1 MRKTRWVPG
10 PLSRNGAPR
19 VELRLT
25 CGSWCVYNSKWLPTL
40 CREQL
45 REPEPRSHRSKHRV
59 SVHGQ
64 TSRTGG
70 RCRSQ
75 RCDTPVDP
83 VARRAKPAKGCAF
96 RQRIACPGSRG
107 SLVVPANDAEPR
119 RPPMASFDATSSAVP
134 DSLLLAR
141 QADRLARQA
150 TNTVM
155 QDTIS
160 RPALG
165 DSSNTLSVEALVKQG
180 GRAKAPR
187 RVCHGCVALRNEGE
201 ALKREVLRLRSGM
214 KAMQARLEALETAA
228 VRAATARAARRE
240 RARSAKP
247 PAGPPPAVV
256 AASSPPKPP
265 AAAPGRRRPG
275 RRRGTRRRRA
285 CRRAPRRR
293 RPRRPRRRT
302 RRRRPRG
309 LPKPTRGRPSRP
321 CASSA
326 RPGRRR
332 RPSRRRATRRLAGAA
347 RTRRNGRRR
356 AARACSTRCTPSS
369 AATARPSPTRP
380 RGSPASRW
388 P

>member
-1 MRKTRWVPG
+1 
-10 PLSRNGAPR
+10 
-19 VELRLT
+19 
-25 CGSWCVYNSKWLPTL
+25 
-40 CREQL
+40 
-45 REPEPRSHRSKHRV
+45 
-59 SVHGQ
+59 
-64 TSRTGG
+64 
-70 RCRSQ
+70 
-75 RCDTPVDP
+75 
-83 VARRAKPAKGCAF
+83 
-96 RQRIACPGSRG
+96 
-107 SLVVPANDAEPR
+107 
-119 RPPMASFDATSSAVP
+119 MASFDATSSAVP

-165 DSSNTLSVEALVKQG
+165 DSSNTLSVEAMVKQG

-265 AAAPGRRRPG
+265 AATPPATPPPPPDSPPPPAWPAEADAWPPEPAVRVISAPGPETPTEPPPCYSPPRRGRTYSPQRAPARCLGVLDALHAILGCDRAALADEATQVPCKPLAIARRP
-275 RRRGTRRRRA
+275 
-285 CRRAPRRR
+285 AP
-293 RPRRPRRRT
+293 PAP
-302 RRRRPRG
+302 P
-309 LPKPTRGRPSRP
+309 PPTRAHRHRFCLTPEPPAGPP
-321 CASSA
+321 PPPDAFA
-326 RPGRRR
+326 RVVYEE
-332 RPSRRRATRRLAGAA
+332 
-347 RTRRNGRRR
+347 
-356 AARACSTRCTPSS
+356 
-369 AATARPSPTRP
+369 
-380 RGSPASRW
+380 PAELPDRDVVAV
-388 P
+388 

>member
-1 MRKTRWVPG
+1 
-10 PLSRNGAPR
+10 
-19 VELRLT
+19 
-25 CGSWCVYNSKWLPTL
+25 
-40 CREQL
+40 
-45 REPEPRSHRSKHRV
+45 
-59 SVHGQ
+59 
-64 TSRTGG
+64 
-70 RCRSQ
+70 
-75 RCDTPVDP
+75 
-83 VARRAKPAKGCAF
+83 
-96 RQRIACPGSRG
+96 
-107 SLVVPANDAEPR
+107 
-119 RPPMASFDATSSAVP
+119 MASFDATSSAVP

-256 AASSPPKPP
+256 AASSPPRAARRGAP
-265 AAAPGRRRPG
+265 AAGARAAGAGHAAGARAAARRDAAGHAAPAAGLAAAARV
-275 RRRGTRRRRA
+275 A
-285 CRRAPRRR
+285 CR
-293 RPRRPRRRT
+293 
-302 RRRRPRG
+302 
-309 LPKPTRGRPSRP
+309 
-321 CASSA
+321 
-326 RPGRRR
+326 
-332 RPSRRRATRRLAGAA
+332 SRRVAARAGRARHQRARAGDADRAAAVLLAASPGPHVLAATGAGALL
-347 RTRRNGRRR
+347 GRARR
-356 AARACSTRCTPSS
+356 AARHPRL
-369 AATARPSPTRP
+369 RP
-380 RGSPASRW
+380 RGPRRRGHAGPLRAAGDSAEAGAAAGAAADPRAPAPLLPHAGAPGR
-388 P
+388 PAAAAARPFARVVYEEPAELPDRDVVAV

>member
-1 MRKTRWVPG
+1 
-10 PLSRNGAPR
+10 
-19 VELRLT
+19 
-25 CGSWCVYNSKWLPTL
+25 
-40 CREQL
+40 
-45 REPEPRSHRSKHRV
+45 
-59 SVHGQ
+59 
-64 TSRTGG
+64 
-70 RCRSQ
+70 
-75 RCDTPVDP
+75 
-83 VARRAKPAKGCAF
+83 
-96 RQRIACPGSRG
+96 
-107 SLVVPANDAEPR
+107 
-119 RPPMASFDATSSAVP
+119 MASFDATSSAVP

-256 AASSPPKPP
+256 AASSPPRPP
-265 AAAPGRRRPG
+265 A
-275 RRRGTRRRRA
+275 GTW
-285 CRRAPRRR
+285 
-293 RPRRPRRRT
+293 
-302 RRRRPRG
+302 
-309 LPKPTRGRPSRP
+309 
-321 CASSA
+321 
-326 RPGRRR
+326 
-332 RPSRRRATRRLAGAA
+332 
-347 RTRRNGRRR
+347 
-356 AARACSTRCTPSS
+356 TPSTS
-369 AATARPSPTRP
+369 
-380 RGSPASRW
+380 SRW
-388 P
+388 RPPS